1 MTAHLSD
8 AQIRAYRERSLAA
21 AELLSASEHIAG
33 CENCR
38 TRISEPEQ
46 LWGGVRAM
54 RRELRAAASAAHLSS
69 EEMAAYTDRT
79 MAAGERESVEAHARE
94 CPSCAGDLAEIR
106 MLRSEIGGSHTT
118 EQRIGL
124 RLRSLLGWRGG
135 LAMAAACG
143 VLIAVIARPPSG
155 RSPAVTK
162 VARPGPAGATIK
174 DGNRQFVL
182 QAGGQIRG
190 LEGLPDTERAYIEQA
205 LSGKSLERA
214 AALQGLISQP
224 GVLLGAPSQP
234 APSKLLEPV
243 ATVVETQR
251 PTFRWQPM
259 AGALYRVGVFDS
271 AYDAIAA
278 SGWINE
284 SEWQVSTQ
292 LRRGERY
299 SWQIA
304 VRQNGSEFTVPTPP
318 APEALFRVLGEAEE
332 VEISKARSEFGG
344 SHLVLG
350 LLYARA
356 GLLDDARRELRA
368 LRDQNPGS
376 AHVAALVTSV
386 EREGVT
392 QEPRPLQ

>member
-21 AELLSASEHIAG
+21 AELLSVSEHIG
-33 CENCR
+33 ECGSCR

-54 RRELRAAASAAHLSS
+54 RQELRAAASAAHLSY

-79 MAAGERESVEAHARE
+79 MASGERERVEAHARE
-94 CPSCAGDLAEIR
+94 CSSCAGDLAEIR
-106 MLRSEIGGSHTT
+106 MLRSEIGESHTT

-135 LAMAAACG
+135 LALAAACA

-182 QAGGQIRG
+182 LAGGQIPE
-190 LEGLPDTERAYIEQA
+190 LEGLPDAERAYIEQA
-205 LSGKSLERA
+205 LSGKPLERA
-214 AALQGLISQP
+214 AALQGLTSRP

-234 APSKLLEPV
+234 APGKLLEPV

-251 PTFRWQPM
+251 PTFRWQPI
-259 AGALYRVGVFDS
+259 AGALYRVSVFDS
-271 AYDAIAA
+271 AYNAIAA
-278 SGWINE
+278 SGWVNE
-284 SEWQVSTQ
+284 GEWQVSTP
-292 LRRGERY
+292 LRRGARY

-304 VRQNGSEFTVPTPP
+304 VRQNRSEFTVPTPP
-318 APEALFRVLGEAEE
+318 APEARFRVLGEAEE

-344 SHLVLG
+344 SYLVLG

-356 GLLDDARRELRA
+356 GLLDDAWRELSA

-376 AHVAALVTSV
+376 AQVAALVTSL
-386 EREGVT
+386 ERERLT
-392 QEPRPLQ
+392 REPLPSQ